1 MWNEYFSWV
10 GRLLRENS
18 CNFAPKAMLRI
29 KRLYLFML
37 QSFVPLFG
45 MTFFICLF
53 IVLMQFLWRYIDDL
67 VGKGLGMDVIGELFF
82 YAALT
87 MIPMALPLAILLAS
101 LMTFGNLGERFE
113 LTAMKAS
120 GVSLLRCMR
129 PLIVLMAFIA
139 VGAFFFQN
147 NVLPIA
153 QTTMWTLL
161 YSMRQ
166 KSPEVEIP
174 EGIFYDQIP
183 GYNLFVQS
191 KNRDTGI
198 LYDMMIYDMS
208 KGFDNASIILA
219 DSGKLAFTEDKTH
232 LYLKLWQGESFEN
245 LRDAGTRSSI
255 GDNVPYRRES
265 FTLKE
270 LVVPFDANFNRLD
283 EQGMRNQYVGKNM
296 SELQATIDSVNAIV
310 DSTGNVYAH
319 ELRNRTVMGV
329 PYYTYTFKGNKRV
342 ATPRRQVSMS
352 RPVDIDSLFSGG
364 GTEWRAAYI
373 TPALQKIRRKQQEI
387 EYKSMTIQEEQ
398 KTVRRHS
405 IELQKKFT
413 LSFACI
419 IFFFIGAP
427 LGAII
432 RKGGLGMPIVIS
444 VLLFIFYYIIDNTG
458 YKLARDGRWAVWE
471 GMWLSSAVLLPLGIF
486 LKWKAVNDSAVFN
499 RDAYVNFLRKLIG
512 KNQTRHYDVKEVI
525 MDEVNP
531 QKATEMLTRLT
542 QQTRDYLSSNA
553 PRQSYLTYWMQG
565 YDRNSLHDLSAIL
578 EQTADYLS
586 NSRDK
591 LIVNKLMDYPVLRS
605 LWVYRPV
612 SGRHAGMTAAAIVPL
627 AIPVW
632 LIGRREQRILRHEME
647 QIIKVS
653 DELTSM
659 INDNTITP
667 TSDNGKDQA

>member
-1 MWNEYFSWV
+1 MF
-10 GRLLRENS
+10 
-18 CNFAPKAMLRI
+18 RI
-29 KRLYLFML
+29 KRLYMFILR
-37 QSFVPLFG
+37 SFVPLLG

-67 VGKGLGMDVIGELFF
+67 VGKGLGIDVIGELFF

-120 GVSLLRCMR
+120 GVSLLKCMR

-153 QTTMWTLL
+153 QTKMWTLL

-191 KNRDTGI
+191 KNRDTGM

-219 DSGKLAFTEDKTH
+219 DSGRMAFTEDKTH

-245 LRDAGTRSSI
+245 LRDAGARTGST
-255 GDNVPYRRES
+255 DNVPYRRES
-265 FTLKE
+265 FKLKE
-270 LVVPFDANFNRLD
+270 LVVQFDANFNRLD

-296 SELQATIDSVNAIV
+296 SELQATIDSVSAIV
-310 DSTGNVYAH
+310 DSTSTVNSR
-319 ELRNRTVMGV
+319 ELKEQSVVGV
-329 PYYTYTFKGNKRV
+329 PYYTYSFKNGQRV
-342 ATPRRQVSMS
+342 ATPRHTVAMDKAI
-352 RPVDIDSLFSGG
+352 DIDSLFSGG
-364 GTEWRAAYI
+364 ATEWRSVYI
-373 TPALQKIRRKQQEI
+373 TPALQKMRRKQQQA
-387 EYKSMTIQEEQ
+387 EYKAMELEEEQ

-444 VLLFIFYYIIDNTG
+444 VLLFIFYYIIDNSG
-458 YKLARDGRWAVWE
+458 YKLARDGRWDVWE
-471 GMWLSSAVLLPLGIF
+471 GMWLSSTVLLPLGIF
-486 LKWKAVNDSAVFN
+486 LTWKAVNDSAVFN
-499 RDAYVNFLRKLIG
+499 RDAYINLLRKIIG

-525 MDEVNP
+525 MDEVEP
-531 QKATEMLTRLT
+531 TRATAMLDRLT
-542 QQTRDYLSSNA
+542 SEAGAFLESQPA
-553 PRQSYLTYWMQG
+553 KQG
-565 YDRNSLHDLSAIL
+565 YASYWLKGYDKSRLHNLSATL
-578 EQTADYLS
+578 EQTAEYLA
-586 NSRDK
+586 NSREK
-591 LIVNKLMDYPVLRS
+591 LVVNKLMDLPVLRS
-605 LWVYRPV
+605 LWVYRPASDRRV
-612 SGRHAGMTAAAIVPL
+612 AIAAIAAVPVGL
-627 AIPVW
+627 TVW
-632 LIGRREQRILRHEME
+632 LIGRREQRILRHEVE

-653 DELTSM
+653 NELASL
-659 INDNTITP
+659 INKESAIKSN
-667 TSDNGKDQA
+667 NGTDQA